1 MKNGSLIQIIASL
14 LLVAGCLI
22 NLLQAVLDLPAYV
35 NIISVPILVLSI
47 VMHAAVIGKNTK
59 K

>member
-14 LLVAGCLI
+14 LLVVGCLI

-35 NIISVPILVLSI
+35 NIISVPVLVLSI

>member
-35 NIISVPILVLSI
+35 NVISVPILVLSI